1 MSNGPAKAPAPGNRC
16 PKGHEN
22 PLDRIY
28 CDECGMRISVAQK
41 PPLGQR
47 DTADSEELMRLQR
60 ELEAEREANRDLL
73 HQVNTLTRDI
83 AARHSSEG
91 KVVSDAADLG
101 GKLSAAEQHAAVLE
115 SQLLDV
121 QEKLKS
127 ADDKNSSLE
136 RQLAQ
141 KTRNAEGGPGP
152 HRGFL
157 RIIAGSLGVVG
168 LLLGYGLG
176 YHAQQT
182 KNQRVIVPANQNG
195 TNEQKAANQLRAMVA
210 QDQDQI
216 NNLKSQLDA
225 ANQNVA
231 KLSDEVAKDNTKD
244 AVAQKKLG
252 QTQGQ
257 LNTERDENSIAVNQ
271 MRNQLL
277 SKTQEAAR
285 LRQQATDI
293 AAELAALQ
301 EKHPSWNYP
310 GAPVGTYQWQG
321 EAKEKNINITIDE
334 KGIHYSNARNIF
346 EQGSLPK
353 VPFGWKHVVINS
365 DGKGKITAQLVWS
378 VL

>member
-1 MSNGPAKAPAPGNRC
+1 MSNGPAQGPAPGNRC
-16 PKGHEN
+16 PRGHEN

-28 CDECGMRISVAQK
+28 CDECGMRISVAQG
-41 PPLGQR
+41 PSLDQR

-73 HQVNTLTRDI
+73 HQVDTLTRDI
-83 AARHSSEG
+83 AARPSSEG

-101 GKLSAAEQHAAVLE
+101 GKLSAAEEHVAALE
-115 SQLLDV
+115 PQLLDV
-121 QEKLKS
+121 QKRLKS
-127 ADDKNSSLE
+127 AEDKNSLLE

-157 RIIAGSLGVVG
+157 RIIAGSLAVAG

-182 KNQRVIVPANQNG
+182 KIQHVIVPANQNG
-195 TNEQKAANQLRAMVA
+195 TNEQKAANQLRAIVT

-216 NNLKSQLDA
+216 NNLKAQLDA

-231 KLSDEVAKDNTKD
+231 KLNDQIATNNTKEG
-244 AVAQKKLG
+244 VVKKKLG
-252 QTQGQ
+252 QTEGQ
-257 LNTERDENSIAVNQ
+257 LTTERDESTITVNR
-271 MRNQLL
+271 MRDQLQ
-277 SKTQEAAR
+277 SKTEEAAR
-285 LRQQATDI
+285 LRQQANDS

-301 EKHPSWNYP
+301 KKHPSWNYP
-310 GAPVGTYQWQG
+310 GEPEGTYQWQG
-321 EAKEKNINITIDE
+321 EAKEKNVNITIDE
-334 KGIHYSNARNIF
+334 KGVHDINARNIF

-353 VPFGWKHVVINS
+353 APFGWKHVVINS

-378 VL
+378 VF

>member
-1 MSNGPAKAPAPGNRC
+1 MSNGPPHVPAPGNRC

-28 CDECGMRISVAQK
+28 CDECGMRISVAQGR
-41 PPLGQR
+41 PLDRR
-47 DTADSEELMRLQR
+47 DTADSEKLMLLQR
-60 ELEAEREANRDLL
+60 ELEAERGANRELL
-73 HQVNTLTRDI
+73 RQLDTLTRDS

-101 GKLSAAEQHAAVLE
+101 GKLSAAEGHAAVLE

-121 QEKLKS
+121 QERLKS
-127 ADDKNSSLE
+127 AEEKNSLLE

-141 KTRNAEGGPGP
+141 NARNAEGGPGP

-157 RIIAGSLGVVG
+157 KIIAGSLAVVG

-176 YHAQQT
+176 YHAHQPN
-182 KNQRVIVPANQNG
+182 NQRVIVPANQNG
-195 TNEQKAANQLRAMVA
+195 TNEQKAANQLRAIVT

-216 NNLKSQLDA
+216 NNLKAQVDA
-225 ANQNVA
+225 ASQNVA
-231 KLSDEVAKDNTKD
+231 KLNDEIAANNAKEGVVK
-244 AVAQKKLG
+244 KKLG
-252 QTQGQ
+252 QTEGQ
-257 LNTERDENSIAVNQ
+257 LNTERDESTITVNQ
-271 MRNQLL
+271 MRNQLQ
-277 SKTQEAAR
+277 SKTEEAAR
-285 LRQQATDI
+285 LRQQAKDS

-301 EKHPSWNYP
+301 KMHPSWNYP
-310 GAPVGTYQWQG
+310 GAPQGTYQWQG
-321 EAKEKNINITIDE
+321 EAKEKNVNITIDE

-353 VPFGWKHVVINS
+353 APFGWTHVVINS